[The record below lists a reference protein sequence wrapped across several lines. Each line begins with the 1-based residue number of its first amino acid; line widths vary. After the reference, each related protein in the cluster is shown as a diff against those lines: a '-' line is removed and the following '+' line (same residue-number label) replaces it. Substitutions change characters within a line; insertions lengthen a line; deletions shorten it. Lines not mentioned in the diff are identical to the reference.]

1 MARRPSVAKID
12 PSRINGRGVAA
23 GEDLNSSGNSV
34 QDPETLKT
42 AKERECWKLFEKMS
56 TRGISVSYDTILRG
70 MLTPTELRMIQKQRE
85 MEQAQL
91 EAATAA
97 SNEANAATG
106 KNKLPPTTK

>member
-12 PSRINGRGVAA
+12 PSKINGRAASA
-23 GEDLNSSGNSV
+23 GEEVNSI

-42 AKERECWKLFEKMS
+42 AKERECWKLFEKMA

-70 MLTPTELRMIQKQRE
+70 MLTPTELRLIQKQRE
-85 MEQAQL
+85 VEQAQL

-97 SNEANAATG
+97 ANEANAASG
-106 KNKLPPTTK
+106 SKKVPK